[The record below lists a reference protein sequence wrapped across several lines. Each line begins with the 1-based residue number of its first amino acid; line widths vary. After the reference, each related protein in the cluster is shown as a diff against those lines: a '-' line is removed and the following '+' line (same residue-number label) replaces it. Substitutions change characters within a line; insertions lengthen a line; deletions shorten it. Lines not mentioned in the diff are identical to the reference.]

1 MISLITTRIKLV
13 SFSLTI
19 LCMVCSVSS
28 ACPTCKEGLGS
39 SSNLI
44 NGYGWSIVFMMSM
57 PFLIFAGISGY
68 FYYEVFPFVAEGYW
82 GSINWSKLSHRLLAC
97 RK

>member
-68 FYYEVFPFVAEGYW
+68 FYYEV
-82 GSINWSKLSHRLLAC
+82 C
-97 RK
+97 RARAMQRIAIETDASADAIPTEAI